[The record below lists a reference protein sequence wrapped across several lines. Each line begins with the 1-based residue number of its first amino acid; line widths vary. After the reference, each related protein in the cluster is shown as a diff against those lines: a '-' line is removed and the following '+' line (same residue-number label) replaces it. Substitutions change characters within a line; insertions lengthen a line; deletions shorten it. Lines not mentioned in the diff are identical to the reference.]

1 MVLIEKKLLPL
12 QSGVAKLIDQAFA
25 KGVKVAICSTSNE
38 KAVCFIRISFVYMFD
53 KRSERESTHFWNVQ
67 CHLAHAALHQYGSNN
82 PLGF

>member
-38 KAVCFIRISFVYMFD
+38 KAVCFIRFQNNIWCSDSSHPSHGVKISIQAPEVTVAI
-53 KRSERESTHFWNVQ
+53 KGAS
-67 CHLAHAALHQYGSNN
+67 
-82 PLGF
+82 GF